1 MITTNGRV
9 NIHLQQRAS
18 AQKPEIV
25 ATHIC
30 QFQTAALM
38 APWCCEGGQGG
49 LVWDHPFLPNS
60 FSLRVLTEVR
70 RLPLTQKAV
79 SPLMGLGLSCLC
91 SSFSCVEQCLART
104 RH

>member
-38 APWCCEGGQGG
+38 APWCSEGGQGG
-49 LVWDHPFLPNS
+49 LVWDHPRLPNN
-60 FSLRVLTEVR
+60 FGLRVL
-70 RLPLTQKAV
+70 
-79 SPLMGLGLSCLC
+79 
-91 SSFSCVEQCLART
+91 
-104 RH
+104 